1 MFNCYSKNG
10 EIINFR
16 SNPPLEDKPVVEPE
30 IIDGVITNHI
40 SYKAVDNHSKLES
53 VVYDE
58 KSMSLRAK
66 LNLGVRF
73 SEVANPQLDDFA
85 QAYSKLESLETQIIQ
100 KMNEEVSKKTQKVES
115 SAPAAE

>member
-1 MFNCYSKNG
+1 MFNFYSKNG

-16 SNPPLEDKPVVEPE
+16 SNPPLDDKPVVDPE

-85 QAYSKLESLETQIIQ
+85 MAYSKLESLETIITQ
-100 KMNEEVSKKTQKVES
+100 KMNDEVSRLAKPVEEPGS
-115 SAPAAE
+115 SAE